1 MQKVAAVDTGDIEK
15 DLKAYLDPTVW
26 DPDRGVDTGV
36 PCDCKI
42 YGFVSKA
49 EDTAPFTTTP
59 KDCYE
64 TLRLDYKDTK
74 YTSPNQS
81 VYYVVR
87 YTGDTGHYDVP
98 YSEEFGGNRTDSLL
112 QEMDIQVVKSM
123 L

>member
-49 EDTAPFTTTP
+49 EDTAPFTTTQSIFIEAWG
-59 KDCYE
+59 KYVG
-64 TLRLDYKDTK
+64 LDEK
-74 YTSPNQS
+74 
-81 VYYVVR
+81 R
-87 YTGDTGHYDVP
+87 
-98 YSEEFGGNRTDSLL
+98 NR
-112 QEMDIQVVKSM
+112 
-123 L
+123 